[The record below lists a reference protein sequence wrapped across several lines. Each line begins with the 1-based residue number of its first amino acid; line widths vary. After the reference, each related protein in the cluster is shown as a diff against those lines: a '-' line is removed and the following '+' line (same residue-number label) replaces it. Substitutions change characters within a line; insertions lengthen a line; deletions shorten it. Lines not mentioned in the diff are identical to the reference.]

1 MGQRRTCHIAPNDVD
16 PKTEER
22 RQIHLTFPGRV
33 GGRLDWA
40 DGVIDAEDFDRWI
53 YASDTPGGSKVSLAL
68 EIGTSN
74 LSASHE
80 YELTEA
86 QKEKLRLAGK
96 GDIKRFLEQVEQRR
110 TEFEESG
117 GYSRRDAPGLRSP
130 LTKIYKKGPFGG
142 GSMFAKTLEKI
153 KRVKALA
160 MTLLSWF

>member
-1 MGQRRTCHIAPNDVD
+1 MMTSIVPLLLACCSRVDEKPWVSAEPVHIALNDVD

-53 YASDTPGGSKVSLAL
+53 YASDTPGDRRRAL
-68 EIGTSN
+68 HWRLELRI
-74 LSASHE
+74 LSVSHE
-80 YELTEA
+80 YELSEA

-110 TEFEESG
+110 TEFEEK
-117 GYSRRDAPGLRSP
+117 RRVFREGRAAPAVFR
-130 LTKIYKKGPFGG
+130 
-142 GSMFAKTLEKI
+142 
-153 KRVKALA
+153 R
-160 MTLLSWF
+160 